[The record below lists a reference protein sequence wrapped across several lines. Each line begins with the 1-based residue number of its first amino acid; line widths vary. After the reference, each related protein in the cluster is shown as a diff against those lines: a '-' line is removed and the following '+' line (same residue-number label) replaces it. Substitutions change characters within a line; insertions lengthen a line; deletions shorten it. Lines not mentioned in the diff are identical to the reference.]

1 MSMSRLII
9 VSNRLPFS
17 IDKNEEQPV
26 LRQSSGGLVS
36 ALVSYFE
43 KTGTAASKFNEHIWI
58 GSVDFSPQ
66 DWENVSDQSKTSDF
80 TVEPIFIDDEIYDQ
94 YYNGFS
100 NSILWPLFH
109 YFPSL
114 AEFNESYYEA
124 YIQVNFKFA
133 EKILSIAKEDD
144 VIWVHDY
151 QLMLLPQILR
161 KKNPNLTIGYFL
173 HIPFPSY
180 EIFRLLSTSW
190 KSNLLQ
196 GILGADLIG
205 FHTHDYVRHFIQS
218 SKMVLKVDEQFNN
231 IQYQGRHIKAD
242 LFPLGVNYEKFNEA
256 GNDEDVISL
265 REGIKDKM
273 PGTKIIFSVD
283 RLDYSKGLMNR
294 LQGFEYFLEQYPE
307 WIERVVFIFNLVPS
321 RDAIPAY
328 MEGKSLIEE
337 KVSEINGRLAT
348 LNWQPII
355 YRYNHLSFQEL
366 AALYQSADVA
376 FITPLRD
383 GMNLVAKEFVA
394 SRTNHDGVLILS
406 ELAGAAS
413 ELGEAVLVNPTDTKE
428 VAMAINTALKMP
440 PDEQKFRM
448 ELMQK
453 RLQQYDVV
461 RWVKDFLE
469 QLDNIKKEQAN
480 QSVKMLDEGNIAK
493 IKARFKSAEKR
504 CILLD
509 YDGTLSAFTKNPA
522 HAKPSD
528 EVIKLIKDLTAD
540 IKNEVVIISGRD
552 PDTLNEWLGH
562 LPVHLVGEHGGFIR
576 IKNTDTWEKQSAT
589 SPEWKDQI
597 RPILELFVARCTG
610 SLVEEKKNTLT
621 WHYRNT
627 HPDLG
632 FIRSR
637 ELLNNLSHLTA
648 NTPLQVI
655 DGNKVL
661 EVRLQG
667 IDKGLTALK
676 MVKLLDPDFIIC
688 LGDDTTD
695 EDMFKALDDIAV
707 TIKIGTQGTAAQYSI
722 PSQLEVLPLLQQFV
736 NKETNQHN
744 NIPQMQRD

>member
-1 MSMSRLII
+1 MSRLII
-9 VSNRLPFS
+9 VSNRLPYA
-17 IDKNEEQPV
+17 IDKSGDQPT

-43 KTGTAASKFNEHIWI
+43 KNQSDTPQFSEHIWI
-58 GSVDFSPQ
+58 GSVDFSLQ
-66 DWENVSDQSKTSDF
+66 DWEEVAENANTSDF
-80 TVEPIFIDDEIYDQ
+80 TVEPVFIEDAVYEK

-100 NSILWPLFH
+100 NSTLWPLFH

-114 AEFNESYYEA
+114 AEFNENYYEA
-124 YIQVNFKFA
+124 YIQVNFAFA
-133 EKILSIAKEDD
+133 DKILSIANEDD

-161 KKNPNLTIGYFL
+161 KKNNDLTIGYFL

-196 GILGADLIG
+196 GVLGADLIG

-218 SKMVLKVDEQFNN
+218 AKMILKVDEQFNN
-231 IQYQGRHIKAD
+231 IQYNGRYIKAD
-242 LFPLGVNYEKFNEA
+242 LFPLGVHYDKFNNA
-256 GNDEDVISL
+256 ANDAEVIKI
-265 REGIKDKM
+265 REGIRDKM
-273 PGTKIIFSVD
+273 PGMKIIFSID
-283 RLDYSKGLMNR
+283 RLDYSKGLMQR
-294 LQGFEYFLEQYPE
+294 LNGFEYFLETYPE
-307 WIERVVFIFNLVPS
+307 WQEHVVFIFNLVPS

-328 MEGKSLIEE
+328 MEGKSMIEE
-337 KVSEINGRLAT
+337 KVSDLNGRFAT

-394 SRTNHDGVLILS
+394 SRNNQDGVLILS

-413 ELGEAVLVNPTDTKE
+413 ELGEAVMVNPTDTKE
-428 VAMAINTALKMP
+428 VSAAIHTALKMP
-440 PDEQKFRM
+440 ESEQQFRM
-448 ELMQK
+448 DLMQK
-453 RLQQYDVV
+453 RLKQYDVI

-469 QLDNIKKEQAN
+469 QLEQTKKEQERRGVKTLDNDNLNKILKHYN
-480 QSVKMLDEGNIAK
+480 Q
-493 IKARFKSAEKR
+493 AEKR
-504 CILLD
+504 CVLLD
-509 YDGTLSAFTKNPA
+509 YDGTLSAFTKIPS
-522 HAKPSD
+522 HARPG
-528 EVIKLIKDLTAD
+528 EDLLNLLQQLSND
-540 IKNEVVIISGRD
+540 PKNEVVIISGRD
-552 PDTLNEWLGH
+552 PDTLSNWLGH

-589 SPEWKDQI
+589 GPEWKDRI
-597 RPILELFVARCTG
+597 RPILELFVTRCTG

-637 ELLNNLSHLTA
+637 ELLNTLSQLTA

-676 MVKLLDPDFIIC
+676 MVKTLDPDFIIC

-695 EDMFKALDDIAV
+695 EDMFKALNEIGV
-707 TIKIGTQGTAAQYSI
+707 TIKIGTAGTAAQYNI
-722 PSQLEVLPLLQQFV
+722 PSQTEVLPLLQKFTGG
-736 NKETNQHN
+736 NKKEKDNLQQVH
-744 NIPQMQRD
+744 Q

>member
-1 MSMSRLII
+1 MSRLII

-17 IDKNEEQPV
+17 IDQNDGQPV

-36 ALVSYFE
+36 ALVSFFE
-43 KTGTAASKFNEHIWI
+43 KTSTLTSKFDEHIWV

-66 DWENVSDQSKTSDF
+66 DWEKVASQSKGKDF
-80 TVEPIFIDDEIYDQ
+80 LVEPIFIDDEIYDP

-114 AEFNESYYEA
+114 AEFNEDYFEA
-124 YIQVNFKFA
+124 YIEVNFKFA
-133 EKILSIAKEDD
+133 EKILSIAREND

-161 KKNPNLTIGYFL
+161 KKNPNLTIGFFL

-196 GILGADLIG
+196 GMLGADLIG

-218 SKMVLKVDEQFNN
+218 AKMILKVDEQFNN
-231 IQYQGRHIKAD
+231 IQYEGRHIKAD
-242 LFPLGVNYEKFNEA
+242 LFPLGVNFEKFHQSGSE
-256 GNDEDVISL
+256 EDVIELKETIRNKLS
-265 REGIKDKM
+265 
-273 PGTKIIFSVD
+273 GTKIIFSID

-294 LQGFEYFLEQYPE
+294 LQGFELFLELFPE
-307 WIERVVFIFNLVPS
+307 WTERVVFIFNLVPS

-366 AALYQSADVA
+366 VALYQSADVA

-394 SRTNHDGVLILS
+394 SRINQDGVLILS

-413 ELGEAVLVNPTDTKE
+413 ELGEALMVNPTDTKE
-428 VAMAINTALKMP
+428 VANAIDTALKMP
-440 PDEQKFRM
+440 LNEQKSRM
-448 ELMQK
+448 EPMQN
-453 RLQQYDVV
+453 RLRQYDVV

-469 QLDNIKKEQAN
+469 QLEGIKKEQAS
-480 QSVKMLDEGNIAK
+480 QQVKMLDEK
-493 IKARFKSAEKR
+493 SVQKVKQQFKSAEKR

-528 EVIKLIKDLTAD
+528 DVLLLLQSLSAD
-540 IKNEVVIISGRD
+540 SKNEVVIISGRD
-552 PDTLNEWLGH
+552 PDTLDNWLGT
-562 LPVHLVGEHGGFIR
+562 LPVHLVAEHGGFIR
-576 IKNTDTWEKQSAT
+576 IKNSKNWEKQSAT
-589 SPEWKDQI
+589 GPEWKDQI

-610 SLVEEKKNTLT
+610 SIVEEKKNTLT

-676 MVKLLDPDFIIC
+676 MVKILDPDFILCI
-688 LGDDTTD
+688 GDDTTD

-707 TIKIGTQGTAAQYSI
+707 TIKVGTAGTAAQFSI
-722 PSQLEVLPLLQQFV
+722 PSQLSVLPLLQQFADKPALNV
-736 NKETNQHN
+736 SA
-744 NIPQMQRD
+744 